1 LVKIR
6 LKRMGTTKRPVYR
19 LVVADSRS
27 PRDGRFIESIGFY
40 DPLPNPAVVS
50 IDADRVQLWLRRGAR
65 PSDSARQL
73 LVKEGILAAR
83 PFKITPRPEPAEPA
97 KAAAATAGAEKPAEP
112 EAAAAEP
119 AEAIAATGEPATAD
133 EAATAEEPQTTQD
146 AATASATAEPAAA
159 DAPAENEPSAES
171 VDATEATAATPDEA
185 GGAAGGSPDA
195 QEARRGGLTA
205 ATGPAAADDAEPAT
219 E

>member
-1 LVKIR
+1 MVKIR

-50 IDADRVQLWLRRGAR
+50 INADRVQLWLRRGAR

-83 PFKITPRPEPAEPA
+83 PFKISPRAETPEPAPVAVAA
-97 KAAAATAGAEKPAEP
+97 KVDTD
-112 EAAAAEP
+112 
-119 AEAIAATGEPATAD
+119 T
-133 EAATAEEPQTTQD
+133 AATAE
-146 AATASATAEPAAA
+146 AA
-159 DAPAENEPSAES
+159 DATDIATDVVAPDEPATDELSAVSVEPAL
-171 VDATEATAATPDEA
+171 DEA

-195 QEARRGGLTA
+195 PKVRRGGAPAT
-205 ATGPAAADDAEPAT
+205 TGPAVAEEPA

>member
-40 DPLPNPAVVS
+40 DPLPNPAVVT
-50 IDADRVQLWLRRGAR
+50 IDTERVQLWLRRGAR

-83 PFKITPRPEPAEPA
+83 PFKITPKVETPEPVAA
-97 KAAAATAGAEKPAEP
+97 KA
-112 EAAAAEP
+112 EAA
-119 AEAIAATGEPATAD
+119 
-133 EAATAEEPQTTQD
+133 
-146 AATASATAEPAAA
+146 PAAA
-159 DAPAENEPSAES
+159 DEAPAAEAAPEEAEADEAVADEAVADEPVAEEPAAVEPVAEEAATDEPAAEEAAAQEAAAEEPAADATAASDATEPSAE
-171 VDATEATAATPDEA
+171 ETAE
-185 GGAAGGSPDA
+185 
-195 QEARRGGLTA
+195 
-205 ATGPAAADDAEPAT
+205 
-219 E
+219 